1 MMNIIVIGER
11 EEREENKTFRQTDE
25 RKNIFVI
32 SEIMLCG
39 PMFFW
44 NYDNIRSYCIDD
56 VENNGKKEVLI

>member
-44 NYDNIRSYCIDD
+44 NYDSIRSYCIDD